1 MAIAVHWE
9 FLARLNPDNKV
20 MEYWVKDQ
28 FVSVLKQQEGGAVL
42 TLKKEA
48 DAVWNYYQNW
58 TMGRLVGN
66 EYVSLNLT
74 GRSWDGDT
82 LELALIPG
90 TISDYYHQPP
100 FLTETICMGEN
111 IYDKRRRTERRNL
124 ASPRSSAWGYA
135 GAYFPSGV

>member
-1 MAIAVHWE
+1 MAIART
-9 FLARLNPDNKV
+9 LGIPARLNPDNKV

-28 FVSVLKQQEGGAVL
+28 FVSVLKQQKGGAVL

-74 GRSWDGDT
+74 GRSWEENT

-90 TISDYYHQPP
+90 PTGLSPP
-100 FLTETICMGEN
+100 TVFLTEISLHGR
-111 IYDKRRRTERRNL
+111 KHLR
-124 ASPRSSAWGYA
+124 
-135 GAYFPSGV
+135 